1 MKSLPEIF
9 AAHKVV
15 YVSSRQGGK
24 LIKNLQD
31 FGPLCISKVDGNLHF
46 WTWLVRWVNFS
57 LATFGWKSFGP
68 NLLHLHAKHRRL
80 LMRNFSTTIYAVK
93 TLCLPPL

>member
-46 WTWLVRWVNFS
+46 WT
-57 LATFGWKSFGP
+57 
-68 NLLHLHAKHRRL
+68 
-80 LMRNFSTTIYAVK
+80 
-93 TLCLPPL
+93 